1 MPTEAG
7 LFAGSVRFP
16 AMKLYRGDLEVED
29 VFKWRPHFCY
39 QAGLALK
46 HLAKQPRRDNPAAGA
61 VWKKH
66 FEEVDPVQVT
76 EKGWYATLDFD
87 RAQDNTMRIAYFDEL
102 PGAAKRQLRLATMTQ
117 SFEPGVPNTWTV
129 DVIDGGDVLGEF
141 PALARTISGGGAISY
156 FERNARQLK
165 ICMFGP
171 FPESPAVEV
180 VTGDVDNDDVWSSV
194 GASFQF
200 KFCIAYG
207 SGGKLRYATR
217 TGINTFDIQ
226 DVDSGG
232 RWPSLAFDDN
242 GTVHIAHVA
251 GGTLKYATAATGN

>member
-1 MPTEAG
+1 MLHEREFAALFRVIQTAKTGCSLRGGAVGPGRLYRVSLAIDGDARPHIAFVSEASDHLMYGFRNSSWQFEEVPTEAG

-129 DVIDGGDVLGEF
+129 DVIDGGDVLGSS
-141 PALARTISGGGAISY
+141 LRWRARS
-156 FERNARQLK
+156 
-165 ICMFGP
+165 
-171 FPESPAVEV
+171 AVEEPSP
-180 VTGDVDNDDVWSSV
+180 TSNATPASSRS
-194 GASFQF
+194 A
-200 KFCIAYG
+200 C
-207 SGGKLRYATR
+207 SGRSR
-217 TGINTFDIQ
+217 SRQ
-226 DVDSGG
+226 
-232 RWPSLAFDDN
+232 PSRS
-242 GTVHIAHVA
+242 
-251 GGTLKYATAATGN
+251 